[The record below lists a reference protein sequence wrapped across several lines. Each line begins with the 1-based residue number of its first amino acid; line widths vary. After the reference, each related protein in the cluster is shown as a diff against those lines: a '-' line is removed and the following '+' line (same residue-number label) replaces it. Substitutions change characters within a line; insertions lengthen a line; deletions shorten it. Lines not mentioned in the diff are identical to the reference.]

1 MILYTRDTSL
11 AWAKKW
17 VVCTL
22 GYEVSH
28 LSLSSS
34 KVVTGELH
42 SCMRNPGQLSPDLKG
57 WSFAKWWGGCWVTQ
71 LNTKLNPHIF
81 KHLKDK
87 TLDLVLWTKGK
98 PKPRENEVRWFF
110 SSLAKKNIKWLNWVE
125 MHFEERHESWKKPS
139 IKSFKSEIFIKKL
152 GALQS
157 TTERAT
163 QH

>member
-1 MILYTRDTSL
+1 MQMAKGCVKNEKKIEILGRWRTIL
-11 AWAKKW
+11 ALEFKRKKTVDYDFIHSRHCLVWHGSKKIW

-81 KHLKDK
+81 KHLKNK
-87 TLDLVLWTKGK
+87 TLDLVLWTKDR
-98 PKPRENEVRWFF
+98 PNSCC
-110 SSLAKKNIKWLNWVE
+110 SSQIE
-125 MHFEERHESWKKPS
+125 Y
-139 IKSFKSEIFIKKL
+139 
-152 GALQS
+152 
-157 TTERAT
+157 
-163 QH
+163 